1 MFKRIKEVV
10 GFLLTYIQKEKCMYS
25 FVFSAILIF
34 ITALMYIPI
43 PNLLGNITNLLNI
56 SKPEQ
61 NIQNI
66 ITTIIIL
73 FLLYIARYFLSVY
86 SKNNFAKIE
95 KKVVSSVKIDML
107 QKYLDMPMEEIEKEP
122 KGVSMGRIEET
133 AQLSQVFS
141 PGFIG
146 MILNFF
152 EFLFSIIIIGAMN
165 IYIICIL
172 CMIIPLYYCGMK
184 KISDKIGTA
193 TVELYQTSNVLTN
206 KIFET
211 INGTSEIKI
220 LNGQDFILKGIK
232 KETEKNIMASVK
244 QNKLLFV
251 FTENVQL
258 VYNVM
263 NLTMISFLVLF
274 ILMKQINFA
283 EYIILSGYIVKILSF
298 VQGFSSVDT
307 ILQPVYVAMKRIKT
321 FLEIRGE
328 SENKKIPIEHFQ
340 KIEFE
345 GVYFKYRDS
354 QRCVLEDVNLSYEL
368 NNKLRIKGQN
378 GTGKSTIVKLMIG
391 VYRPLKGR
399 ILINDIPI
407 EKIDVFSLRKRVGIV
422 SQDIV
427 LFNDTIENNILL
439 DRDDISE
446 DVLDI
451 LIEKLQLKGFFESFE
466 NGSKTIISKNSIGI
480 SGGQA
485 KIIALLRALV
495 AEKDIIIL
503 DEFSANVDSVLT
515 QKIIDAFRND
525 EICKSLIVISH
536 TGEWNWI
543 QNVYELPVRE

>member
-10 GFLLTYIQKEKCMYS
+10 EFLLIYIQKEKCMYI
-25 FVFSAILIF
+25 FVFSATLIF

-56 SKPEQ
+56 ANPKRNVG
-61 NIQNI
+61 NILA
-66 ITTIIIL
+66 TIIAL
-73 FLLYIARYFLSVY
+73 LLLYVVRYFLSVY
-86 SKNNFAKIE
+86 SKNNFSKIE

-107 QKYLDMPMEEIEKEP
+107 QKYLDMPMEEIEKES

-133 AQLSQVFS
+133 AQLSQIFS

-152 EFLFSIIIIGAMN
+152 EFLFSIIIIGTMN
-165 IYIICIL
+165 IYIICVL
-172 CMIIPLYYCGMK
+172 CIIIPLYYWGMK
-184 KISDKIGTA
+184 KMSDKIGTA
-193 TVELYQTSNVLTN
+193 TIELYQTSNSLTN

-211 INGTSEIKI
+211 INGTAEIKI

-232 KETEKNIMASVK
+232 KETEKNIVASVR

-251 FTENVQL
+251 FTENVQF
-258 VYNVM
+258 VYNIM
-263 NLTMISFLVLF
+263 NLAMVSFLVLF

-283 EYIILSGYIVKILSF
+283 EYIILSGYIVKVLSF
-298 VQGFSSVDT
+298 VQGFSSIDT
-307 ILQPVYVAMKRIKT
+307 ILQPVYVAMNRIKT
-321 FLEIRGE
+321 FLAVSGE
-328 SENKKIPIEHFQ
+328 SGNKKILIERCQ

-345 GVYFKYRDS
+345 GVYFKYGDS
-354 QRCVLEDVNLSYEL
+354 HKYALEDVNFSYEL
-368 NNKLRIKGQN
+368 NSKLRIKGQN
-378 GTGKSTIVKLMIG
+378 GTGKSTIVKLILG
-391 VYRPLKGR
+391 VYSPLKGR
-399 ILINDIPI
+399 ILINDVPI

-439 DRDDISE
+439 GRDDVSE
-446 DVLDI
+446 DALDT
-451 LIEKLQLKGFFESFE
+451 LLEGLQLKGFFDSFE
-466 NGSKTIISKNSIGI
+466 NGRKTIISKNSIGI

-495 AEKDIIIL
+495 AKKDIIIL

-543 QNVYELPVRE
+543 QNVYELRVRE

>member
-427 LFNDTIENNILL
+427 LFNL
-439 DRDDISE
+439 IS
-446 DVLDI
+446 L
-451 LIEKLQLKGFFESFE
+451 
-466 NGSKTIISKNSIGI
+466 
-480 SGGQA
+480 
-485 KIIALLRALV
+485 
-495 AEKDIIIL
+495 
-503 DEFSANVDSVLT
+503 
-515 QKIIDAFRND
+515 
-525 EICKSLIVISH
+525 
-536 TGEWNWI
+536 
-543 QNVYELPVRE
+543 

>member
-345 GVYFKYRDS
+345 GVYFKYGDS

-525 EICKSLIVISH
+525 EICMSLIVISH